1 MVGESE
7 DFKKIVVLE
16 NEIEAQLMD
25 SILTERQIPHR
36 LKSYHDTAY
45 DGIFQVQ
52 KGWGIVEAPESYRDE
67 IIGHSRRPAQEEIYR
82 EESFLIISILMVS

>member
-1 MVGESE
+1 MFGESE

-25 SILTERQIPHR
+25 SILIERQIPHR
-36 LKSYHDTAY
+36 MKSYHDTAY

-52 KGWGIVEAPESYRDE
+52 KGWGHVEAPESYRDE
-67 IIGHSRRPAQEEIYR
+67 IIAIQEELTRKKYIAKDP
-82 EESFLIISILMVS
+82 S

>member
-1 MVGESE
+1 MVEESE
-7 DFKKIVVLE
+7 DFKKIVVLA

-36 LKSYHDTAY
+36 MKSYHDTAY
-45 DGIFQVQ
+45 DGIFQAQ

-67 IIGHSRRPAQEEIYR
+67 IKAIQEDLPRKKYIAKNPPP
-82 EESFLIISILMVS
+82 

>member
-7 DFKKIVVLE
+7 DFRKIVVLE

-25 SILTERQIPHR
+25 SILIERQIPHR
-36 LKSYHDTAY
+36 MKSYHDTAY

-52 KGWGIVEAPESYRDE
+52 KGWGHVEAPENYRDE
-67 IIGHSRRPAQEEIYR
+67 IIAIQQELPRKKYIPKNP
-82 EESFLIISILMVS
+82 FP